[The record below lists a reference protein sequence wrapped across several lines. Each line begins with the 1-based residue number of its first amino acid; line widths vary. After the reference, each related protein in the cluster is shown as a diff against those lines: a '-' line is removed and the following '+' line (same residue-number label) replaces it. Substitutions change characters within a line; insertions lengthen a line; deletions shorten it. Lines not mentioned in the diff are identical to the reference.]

1 MPLYEYYCEKCDKV
15 FEALRLLRESDAT
28 NPCPECG
35 HDAERIMP
43 TSFSAM
49 SWAKGY
55 PQRVPFHQ
63 KPVRNVK
70 PKKSTVAPVKA
81 KSKPAYRTGRRGAKA
96 AKR

>member
-1 MPLYEYYCEKCDKV
+1 MPLYEFHCERCDKV
-15 FEALRLLRESDAT
+15 FEALRLLRESEASIR
-28 NPCPECG
+28 CPECG

-49 SWAKGY
+49 SSGKGY

-70 PKKSTVAPVKA
+70 PKKSPVAPVAPVKA
-81 KSKPAYRTGRRGAKA
+81 KSSRGAKA